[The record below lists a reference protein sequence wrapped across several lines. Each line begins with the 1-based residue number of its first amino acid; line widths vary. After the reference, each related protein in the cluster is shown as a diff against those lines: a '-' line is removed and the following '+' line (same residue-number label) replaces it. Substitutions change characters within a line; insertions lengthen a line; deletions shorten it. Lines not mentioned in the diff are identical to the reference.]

1 MVAIKTG
8 KLNARDIWPDILWD
22 DMQWHAKRDE
32 FEAKLRAEG
41 VTDHI
46 KLFFAISR
54 AMEAYGRQFPKM
66 SERQRV
72 MQAIYPLPKA
82 KAPVALS
89 EEEVA
94 YLIERLAGV
103 NDPIGQGMR
112 EKLEKWSRPS

>member
-22 DMQWHAKRDE
+22 DRQWHAKRDE
-32 FEAKLRAEG
+32 FEAELRAEG

-54 AMEAYGRQFPKM
+54 AMEEYGRQFPKM

-72 MQAIYPLPKA
+72 MQAIYPLPKT
-82 KAPVALS
+82 KTPVALS

-103 NDPIGQGMR
+103 NDPIGQGIR